1 MKHVR
6 FAHNGAIHE
15 GIFENGKI
23 LKGSVEYDPD
33 KIMWLPP
40 VDPNGVGRSIG
51 VALGFAKH
59 AKELNLDIPE
69 YPLLFQKFANTLV
82 GHKAKIVVPPGLEYM
97 HYEVELVAVI
107 GRSCRKVRAK
117 DALDYVKGYMVGNEI
132 TVRDFVTNYFRPP
145 IKAKGWDTW
154 GPAGPWMIDAHEVDP
169 TNVELKTFV
178 NGELRQ
184 EGNTSGLRH
193 SVAELIEYLTEFM
206 TLMPG
211 DMLWTGTPEGL
222 SHIYPGDT
230 VVVEAEGVGRLEN
243 TLIAEAD
250 FIK

>member
-6 FAHNGAIHE
+6 FAYNGSVHE
-15 GIFENGKI
+15 GIYEDGKI
-23 LKGSVEYDPD
+23 YKGSVEYNPD
-33 KIMWLPP
+33 DIMWLPP
-40 VDPNGVGRSIG
+40 VDPNGVGRAIG

-59 AKELNLDIPE
+59 AKELKLDIPE
-69 YPLLFQKFANTLV
+69 YPLLFQKFPNTMV
-82 GHKAKIVVPPGLEYM
+82 GHKANIIVPPGLDYM
-97 HYEVELVAVI
+97 HYECELVAVI
-107 GRSCRKVRAK
+107 GRSCRKVKAK
-117 DALDYVKGYMVGNEI
+117 DALDYVRGYMVGNEI

-154 GPAGPWMIDAHEVDP
+154 GPCGPWIIDAEEVDP
-169 TNVELKTFV
+169 TNVNLKTYV

-184 EGNTSGLRH
+184 EGNTGGLRH
-193 SVAELIEYLTEFM
+193 SVADLIEYLTEFM

-243 TLIAEAD
+243 TLIKE
-250 FIK
+250 